1 MRSIL
6 VIFSRT
12 FGALAGSLSSA
23 IAIAV
28 FLAVAGGLFAH
39 SLLEGEGGLTPI
51 TVLWAV
57 SAAPVLPVLAA
68 VLTMRLVADERVSGR
83 LELLLSASVREREII
98 IGKFLGAWLYLVLAL
113 VAYLAVPLALLPF
126 AAPALDVHMSFWT
139 FLPAFAALLM
149 QSALWCACGVLTS
162 VCFRP
167 SAVAAVASLLLT
179 VVLPSVA
186 YQAAFIWMRGWRLHL
201 SGMPVTVHLVD
212 ISTGLIHLS
221 TLAFYFVMTV
231 FTLFAS
237 TKMLAVTRLKGSG
250 FAGVR
255 FSTAVV
261 LSLGLVFSVCAVVL
275 VGRFR
280 VSVELASRNGF
291 SASDRTRQIL
301 AETSGETVEVTCFL
315 SRSAP
320 AYMSARRLLRG
331 LEATA
336 RGIAGVQL
344 DVKTVDPRWD
354 LGDAERLVKEGVAE
368 GTLVFRRGR
377 RHVSVPVA
385 DIFGVTTNSVV
396 EVSAERLFE
405 GESICASAVQ
415 KLSVSGGRRGTVY
428 FTTGHGEWSANS
440 YDVQYGMSDIA
451 RELRQDGYRIKEID
465 LPQSP
470 KIPDDCAVMVVA
482 GAREPFSRTELLRI
496 DGFLRAG
503 GRMLVLAAQS
513 PNAGV
518 GALLADWGVRQLP
531 FTAVSPTRTF
541 NGADVLVSDFGDH
554 AVTRPLTGCT
564 LLFESA
570 SVLEP
575 TASVG
580 TNAVNAAPA
589 VAVDRTEFTA
599 LASTDSGSWGEA
611 DVSVRPWA
619 FDPTAE
625 PKGPL
630 VLAVALERGGGA
642 AKDLAFRPTRI
653 VVIGDSSFA
662 VNGALKR
669 RANANRDFLL
679 NAVAWLPGLDA
690 FTESRTPDSVVSTGL
705 DRAGWIR
712 FGLYAALVP
721 ASAVLLLAFAAAL
734 RRRRLA

>member
-1 MRSIL
+1 MRAIR

-12 FGALAGSLSSA
+12 FGTLSGSLSAA

-39 SLLEGEGGLTPI
+39 SLLEGEGGLTPM

-68 VLTMRLVADERVSGR
+68 VLTMRLVADERVLGR
-83 LELLLSASVREREII
+83 LELFLSAPVRERDII
-98 IGKFLGAWLYLVLAL
+98 VGKFLGAWLHVVLAL
-113 VAYLAVPLALLPF
+113 VAYLAVPLVLLPF
-126 AAPALDVHMSFWT
+126 AAPALDAHLSFWS
-139 FLPAFAALLM
+139 FLPAFGALLM
-149 QSALWCACGVLTS
+149 QSALWCACGLLAS

-167 SAVAAVASLLLT
+167 AAVAAVASIMLT
-179 VVLPSVA
+179 VVLPYAA

-201 SGMPVTVHLVD
+201 SGMPFTVHLVD
-212 ISTGLIHLS
+212 ISTGLIQLS
-221 TLAFYFVMTV
+221 TLSLYFVMTA
-231 FTLFAS
+231 FALFAS
-237 TKMLAVTRLKGSG
+237 TKMLAVTRLRGRG
-250 FAGVR
+250 FAGGR

-261 LSLGLVFSVCAVVL
+261 LSLGFVFSICAIAL
-275 VGRFR
+275 AGRFR
-280 VSVELASRNGF
+280 VSVELSSRDGF

-320 AYMSARRLLRG
+320 AYRSARRLLRG

-377 RHVSVPVA
+377 RHVNVPVA
-385 DIFGVTTNSVV
+385 DIFGVTTNGAV

-405 GESICASAVQ
+405 GEGICASAVQ
-415 KLSVSGGRRGTVY
+415 KLSVAGGRRGTLY

-451 RELRQDGYRIKEID
+451 RELSQDGYKIKDID
-465 LPQSP
+465 LAQSP

-496 DGFLRAG
+496 DGFLRSG

-518 GALLADWGVRQLP
+518 GALLVEWGMRQLP

-554 AVTRPLTGCT
+554 AVTRPLAGCT

-575 TASVG
+575 TSSVG

-599 LASTDSGSWGEA
+599 LARTDSGSWGEA

-642 AKDLAFRPTRI
+642 SKDLAFRPTRI

-662 VNGALKR
+662 VNGALRR

-679 NAVAWLPGLDA
+679 NAVAWLAGLDA
-690 FTESRTPDSVVSTGL
+690 FTESRTPDSVVATGL
-705 DRAGWIR
+705 DRSGWIR
-712 FGLYAALVP
+712 FGLYAVLVP
-721 ASAVLLLAFAAAL
+721 ASAVLLLAFMAAL